1 MAISVL
7 CGRWGR
13 APRSRLAGAG
23 FKPPQAAGVKS
34 LGGERCGKRRGL
46 TASGVIHWRRTKV
59 NRPMTCRN
67 DLTGAETGVSDEL
80 GMEAGANLFSA
91 QLASGIKAA

>member
-7 CGRWGR
+7 RWRWGK

-34 LGGERCGKRRGL
+34 PGGERCGKRRGCDCVRCD
-46 TASGVIHWRRTKV
+46 SWRRTKV

-67 DLTGAETGVSDEL
+67 DLDGVEAEWSDEL
-80 GMEAGANLFSA
+80 GMKAGANLFSTRPA
-91 QLASGIKAA
+91 PGIKAA